1 MNRNNA
7 MVAGRRTAQ
16 SAALAFALLVA
27 HLQWCSPQGT
37 ASDLQPIEL
46 ASYRIDI
53 RLQSDWPLD
62 ASSTA
67 SWEAGLRESL
77 LATAGRLWKLESI
90 AFVSEEE
97 ARFPKQAP
105 RGIDKSF
112 RCHLTTGVDGRRVV
126 RVTMRDW
133 LIGPAADQV
142 AAMTVEDGSSLVSAS
157 LAAIVASFGARGEV
171 AAGSEGVVRLR
182 VQGAALPAPSRQRSP
197 LAKGAFGQFVS
208 AGATDRVRGRVC
220 GVVTEVGVTQT
231 QIEVLSSLSSASL
244 QAWSSGQRVWCL
256 EQIAATAGS
265 WVRVHATGL
274 PSAGLTVTAEPLHGP
289 KIVQV
294 FGRTDREGLRWV
306 PRQDRPVWLQLRFA
320 GIVVVQRPAWPG
332 AVESIEFEVQF
343 SDEQVR
349 AVRLLAQARLAIE
362 QASVEAAA
370 WRAKA
375 ERQRKEGNPQ
385 SAASLRYVQ
394 KVADDTIGAWE
405 GKLQQLNREAMPE
418 ETAVSWN
425 AQCERLQT
433 LLRELREPAATLT
446 PDAS

>member
-1 MNRNNA
+1 MNRNSA
-7 MVAGRRTAQ
+7 MAAGRRTAHR
-16 SAALAFALLVA
+16 AALAFALLVA
-27 HLQWCSPQGT
+27 HLGCVCSLGT

-67 SWEAGLRESL
+67 NWEVGLRESL

-112 RCHLTTGVDGRRVV
+112 RCRLTTGVDGRRVV

-133 LIGPAADQV
+133 SIGPAADQV
-142 AAMTVEDGSSLVSAS
+142 AAMTVTGGSSLVPAS

-171 AAGSEGVVRLR
+171 VAGREGVVRLR
-182 VQGAALPAPSRQRSP
+182 VHGSALPAPSRQRSP
-197 LAKGAFGQFVS
+197 FAKGAFGRFVL
-208 AGATDRVRGRVC
+208 AGAIDRVRGRVC
-220 GVVTEVGVTQT
+220 GVVTEVGVTLT

-256 EQIAATAGS
+256 EQIPATAGS

-274 PSAGLTVTAEPLHGP
+274 PTAGLTVTAEPLHRP
-289 KIVQV
+289 EIVQV
-294 FGRTDREGLRWV
+294 FGRTDRDGLCWV

-320 GIVVVQRPAWPG
+320 GIVVAQRPAWPG

-362 QASVEAAA
+362 QALVEAAA

-375 ERQRKEGNPQ
+375 ERQREEGDPQ

-405 GKLQQLNREAMPE
+405 DKLQQLDREAMPDE
-418 ETAVSWN
+418 AAVTWK
-425 AQCERLQT
+425 AQCQRLQT
-433 LLRELREPAATLT
+433 LLRELREPAASLT
-446 PDAS
+446 TDAS